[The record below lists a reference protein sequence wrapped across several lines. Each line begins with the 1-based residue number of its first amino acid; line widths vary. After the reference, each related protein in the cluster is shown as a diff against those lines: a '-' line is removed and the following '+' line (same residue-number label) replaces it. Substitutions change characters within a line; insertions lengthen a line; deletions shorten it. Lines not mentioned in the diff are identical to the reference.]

1 MGWDGK
7 IGFFLHTPFPAS
19 EVFSMLPWARPLL
32 SSLLEYD
39 LIGVHIRR
47 YLRNLTDTL
56 ADEVG
61 GAQIGDAFLDGRRSV
76 KIIPCPIGID
86 AEQIARLAH
95 QVPGS
100 SAGQYLRRL
109 SPDHSIILG
118 VDRLDYTKGVW
129 QRLLTFE
136 YLLEHYPALRG
147 RVSMIQI
154 SAPSRSRVPEYVEE
168 RR

>member
-118 VDRLDYTKGVW
+118 SIAWTIRKESG
-129 QRLLTFE
+129 
-136 YLLEHYPALRG
+136 RG
-147 RVSMIQI
+147 F
-154 SAPSRSRVPEYVEE
+154 
-168 RR
+168 